1 MKSTLWLSPL
11 CVCAIA
17 SLAHAADKPAAR
29 GGLIVCI
36 GEVALERVSGDWK
49 TPGRT
54 FHCLVT
60 SDAEVDA
67 IRRKLRAADC
77 HGKVS
82 AAKFDGRR
90 LPYIDNLV
98 TRIVVADAACAVP
111 SAEVARVLAP
121 YGTAAGPKGARSIPR
136 PATDLGGGRVAF
148 TKPYPEAMDEWPQYL
163 HGADNNCVAA
173 DTVVGPPRHV
183 QWVSGPAW
191 TRAHIGAA
199 TVSSMVSSGGRLF
212 TIEDRETAENPL
224 LPAKWKLVARDAF
237 NGIVLWT
244 RAYPDWEQIT
254 VYIKDY
260 HAQMQRRLVAVG
272 DTVYCTP
279 GLTAP
284 VTALDA
290 ATGKVLREYRGT
302 EKTQEF
308 VYHEGRL
315 YVIVGDRMR
324 FFSYKGAAAKTAGK
338 KGREGRNKKKQPP
351 QDSKPKEG
359 AAKLAFGGNGFPLS
373 AYNPQTPNAQ
383 NPTCRIVAVD
393 AATGEVAWRSGEIA
407 RYTGCSMALKG
418 DRLVYQNTQG
428 VFCLDARTGRELW
441 AVRKAI
447 PYGRGSSPHTLVIG
461 DDAVYSEEGR
471 AVRAYALADGSDF
484 WGKSIPARKG
494 YQASTDLFIA
504 AGALWTC
511 GACNDAG
518 GVVKTKPTSF
528 DLKTGDEIRTI
539 QQKLSKPMGHDRCY
553 RNFITERFFINSKT
567 GGPDCMDL
575 RTGTEWPA
583 SFTRGTCSMG
593 PLPCNGL
600 IYCGPWACQC
610 HLPTGLHNF
619 NAFYTDEA
627 SLPTRGQIVRVER
640 SARLEKG
647 EAYGR
652 AGDAEDAR
660 SAPWPTYRQD
670 ARRYSGTR
678 EKVPAKGL
686 ARTWKVEFG
695 KALTAP
701 VIAGGKVF
709 VAETETYVLRAL
721 SAGDGEPLW
730 EYTAGGRI
738 DSPPTYYRGLVL
750 FGSRDGWLHCVRASD
765 GALAWR
771 FRDLPEKLICVFDR
785 LESAWPI
792 HGSVLIED
800 GTAYFCAGRSSYL
813 DGGIFIYGLDPVTD
827 RLRHR
832 RQFYGPYAEDG
843 FPAFVEEG
851 NRSEKEVI
859 LGTTADVMTGEG
871 GRLYIRHQAFSPD
884 LTDAAPGKHLLA
896 SSGMLESKR
905 QHREYKLV
913 QEDFNHRKM
922 WTTIKTQYPTG
933 DIIVSDGTDYYAVF
947 GHPVNR
953 GSPFNPRG
961 GYVLTAKT
969 RAQDEWSDK
978 WQTKMPITGKAMVL
992 AGSTV
997 FVAGAPLVFSIDDLG
1012 GAYAGRRGA
1021 ALHAVSAAD
1030 GSTLAEYKLERLPA
1044 WDGIA
1049 AAYGKLFIVNGDGS
1063 VECWGR

>member
-1 MKSTLWLSPL
+1 MKSTPWLAVL
-11 CVCAIA
+11 CVCGMA
-17 SLAHAADKPAAR
+17 SPALAGAPSG

-36 GEVALERVSGDWK
+36 GTEALENFRGEWK

-60 SDAEVDA
+60 SDAGLDA
-67 IRRKLRAADC
+67 VRGKIKAAGRR
-77 HGKVS
+77 GKVS

-111 SAEVARVLAP
+111 SAEIKRALAP
-121 YGTAAGPKGARSIPR
+121 YGTVIAPR
-136 PATDLGGGRVAF
+136 GSRCVPVPATDVGGGRVAF
-148 TKPYPEAMDEWPQYL
+148 TKPYPSEMDEWPQYL

-199 TVSSMVSSGGRLF
+199 TVTSMVSSGGRLF

-224 LPAKWKLVARDAF
+224 LPAKWTLVARDAF
-237 NGIVLWT
+237 NGIVLW
-244 RAYPDWEQIT
+244 ALEYPEWEQIT

-272 DTVYCTP
+272 DVVYCTP

-290 ATGKVLREYRGT
+290 ATGEVLREYEGT

-308 VYHEGRL
+308 VHHDGHL
-315 YVIVGDRMR
+315 YIVVGDRMH
-324 FFSYKGAAAKTAGK
+324 FFSYKGAAQKAAGK
-338 KGREGRNKKKQPP
+338 TRKGKRKKKP
-351 QDSKPKEG
+351 QQAAEPKAG
-359 AAKLAFGGNGFPLS
+359 AAKVAWGGSGFPLS
-373 AYNPQTPNAQ
+373 TYNPQTPNAKE
-383 NPTCRIVAVD
+383 PTCRIVAID

-407 RYTGCSMALKG
+407 KYTGCTMALKG
-418 DRLVYQNTQG
+418 ERLVYQSTQG
-428 VFCLDARTGRELW
+428 VFCLDARTGRERW
-441 AVRKAI
+441 AARKAI
-447 PYGRGSSPHTLVIG
+447 PYGRGSRPHTLVLS
-461 DDAVYSEEGR
+461 DDAVYSEEGNV
-471 AVRAYALADGSDF
+471 VRAYSLADGSDL
-484 WGKSIPARKG
+484 WGKSIRARKG
-494 YQASTDLFIA
+494 YQASSDLLIA
-504 AGALWTC
+504 GGALWMC
-511 GACNDAG
+511 GHCNDAG
-518 GVVKTKPTSF
+518 GVVKQKPTSYH
-528 DLKTGDEIRTI
+528 LKTGDEIRTI

-575 RTGTEWPA
+575 RTGAEWPA

-627 SLPTRGQIVRVER
+627 SLPTKGQVVKVER

-647 EAYGR
+647 EAYGT
-652 AGDAEDAR
+652 AGNADGDTA
-660 SAPWPTYRQD
+660 APWPTYRQD
-670 ARRYSGTR
+670 ARRYSGTKER
-678 EKVPAKGL
+678 VPAKGL
-686 ARTWKVEFG
+686 ARLWRTEFG
-695 KALTAP
+695 KAVTAP
-701 VIAGGKVF
+701 VVAGGKVF

-721 SAGDGEPLW
+721 SADTGDALW

-738 DSPPTYYRGLVL
+738 DSPPTYHEGLLL
-750 FGSRDGWLHCVRASD
+750 FGSRDGWVHCVRASD

-792 HGSVLIED
+792 HGSVLVKD

-813 DGGIFIYGLDPVTD
+813 DGGIFIYGLDPVTGKVI
-827 RLRHR
+827 HR
-832 RQFYGPYAEDG
+832 RQFYGPYAADG
-843 FPAFVEEG
+843 FPAFVKEG

-859 LGTTADVMTGEG
+859 LGTTADVMTSEG
-871 GRLYIRHQAFSPD
+871 GKLYIRHQAFNPD

-905 QHREYKLV
+905 MHREYKLV
-913 QEDFNHRKM
+913 KEDFNHRKM
-922 WTTIKTQYPTG
+922 WTTLKTSYPTG
-933 DIIVSDGTDYYAVF
+933 DIIVSDGTDYYSVF

-953 GSPFNPRG
+953 GSAFNPRG

-969 RAQDEWSDK
+969 RRGDEWSEK
-978 WQTKMPITGKAMVL
+978 WQAKIPMTGRAMVL
-992 AGSTV
+992 AGGTV
-997 FVAGAPLVFSIDDLG
+997 FVAGAPLVFNTDDLG

-1021 ALHAVSAAD
+1021 VLRAVSAAD
-1030 GSTLAEYKLERLPA
+1030 GSTLAEYKLGKLPA

-1063 VECWGR
+1063 VECWGAE

>member
-1 MKSTLWLSPL
+1 MESKVWLALL
-11 CVCAIA
+11 CVSAIGPHV
-17 SLAHAADKPAAR
+17 LAGEPAGG

-36 GEVALERVSGDWK
+36 GGEALDRFRGDWE

-60 SDAEVDA
+60 SDARLDA
-67 IRRKLRAADC
+67 VRRRIRAAGC
-77 HGKVS
+77 RGKVS

-98 TRIVVADAACAVP
+98 TRIVVADAACEVP
-111 SAEVARVLAP
+111 SDEVRRALAP
-121 YGTAAGPKGARSIPR
+121 YGTAVGPKGGRSIPR
-136 PATDLGGGRVAF
+136 PAADVGGGRVAF
-148 TKPYPEAMDEWPQYL
+148 TKPYPREMDEWPQYL

-272 DTVYCTP
+272 DVVYCTP

-290 ATGKVLREYRGT
+290 ATGKVRREFAGT

-308 VYHEGRL
+308 VYHDGRL
-315 YVIVGDRMR
+315 FIVVGDRMH
-324 FFSYKGAAAKTAGK
+324 FFSYKGAGQKTAGK
-338 KGREGRNKKKQPP
+338 KSKRGKNRKRPPEDAEPKKAGP
-351 QDSKPKEG
+351 G
-359 AAKLAFGGNGFPLS
+359 LAFGGNGFPLT
-373 AYNPQTPNAQ
+373 AYNPQTPNA
-383 NPTCRIVAVD
+383 NEPSCRIVAVD
-393 AATGEVAWRSGEIA
+393 AATGRELWRSEDIA

-418 DRLVYQNTQG
+418 DRLVYQSTQG
-428 VFCLDARTGRELW
+428 VFCLDARTGRERW
-441 AVRKAI
+441 AARKTI
-447 PYGRGSSPHTLVIG
+447 PYGRGSAPHTLVIG

-471 AVRAYALADGSDF
+471 VVRAYALADGSDL
-484 WGKSIPARKG
+484 WGRSIPARKG
-494 YQASTDLFIA
+494 YQASSDLFIA
-504 AGALWTC
+504 AGALWMC
-511 GACNDAG
+511 GHCNDAG
-518 GVVKTKPTSF
+518 GVVKQKPTSF
-528 DLKTGDEIRTI
+528 DLKTGDEIMTI

-627 SLPTRGQIVRVER
+627 SLPTRGQIVKVER
-640 SARLEKG
+640 SARLERG
-647 EAYGR
+647 EAYGA
-652 AGDAEDAR
+652 AGDAKDTGD
-660 SAPWPTYRQD
+660 APWPTYRQD
-670 ARRYSGTR
+670 ARRYSGTKER
-678 EKVPAKGL
+678 VPAKGL
-686 ARTWKVEFG
+686 ARTWRTEFG
-695 KALTAP
+695 KAVTAP
-701 VIAGGKVF
+701 VIAGGKVY

-721 SAGDGEPLW
+721 SADTGDALW
-730 EYTAGGRI
+730 EYEAGGRI
-738 DSPPTYYRGLVL
+738 DSPPTYHRGLLL

-765 GALAWR
+765 GELAWR

-792 HGSVLIED
+792 HGSVLIEN

-813 DGGIFIYGLDPVTD
+813 DGGIFIYGLDPVTGKVV
-827 RLRHR
+827 HR
-832 RQFYGPYAEDG
+832 RQFYGPYADDG

-851 NRSEKEVI
+851 NRSETEVI
-859 LGTTADVMTGEG
+859 LGTTADVMTSEG
-871 GRLYIRHQAFSPD
+871 GKLYIRHQAFRSD
-884 LTDAAPGKHLLA
+884 LTDAPAGKHLLA

-905 QHREYKLV
+905 MHREYKLV
-913 QEDFNHRKM
+913 KEDFNHRKM

-953 GSPFNPRG
+953 GSAFNPRG
-961 GYVLTAKT
+961 GYALTAKT
-969 RAQDEWSDK
+969 RGGDDWSSK
-978 WQTKMPITGKAMVL
+978 WQVKIPMTGRAMVL
-992 AGSTV
+992 AGDTV
-997 FVAGAPLVFSIDDLG
+997 FVAGAPLVFGPGDLSG
-1012 GAYAGRRGA
+1012 TYAGRCGA
-1021 ALHAVSAAD
+1021 VLRAVSAAD
-1030 GSTLAEYKLERLPA
+1030 GSKLAEYKLDKLPA

-1063 VECWGR
+1063 VECWGAR